1 MPDLQALSRRL
12 CLAGSIALLLF
23 LVPVLSVPASAH
35 MSEGQWQW
43 GFSVGSANLD
53 SSGED
58 FDLDVRIDFRGGYL
72 FSDRFELEAQLM
84 RAEAPLDAQLSAL
97 MVNAVFNLQPGQAI
111 VPYVLV
117 GGGYSRLEDVSL
129 LGNTPDVDE
138 DSAAY
143 QIGFGSR
150 FFVGAKRR
158 MAFRLELSSL
168 WLDTDLFDGDRHTS
182 LTAGLSWTVG
192 GR

>member
-1 MPDLQALSRRL
+1 
-12 CLAGSIALLLF
+12 
-23 LVPVLSVPASAH
+23 
-35 MSEGQWQW
+35 MSEGQWEW

-58 FDLDVRIDFRGGYL
+58 FDLDIRIDFRGGYL

-84 RAEAPLDAQLSAL
+84 RADAPLDAQLSAL
-97 MVNAVFNLQPGQAI
+97 MVNAVFNLQPDQTI
-111 VPYVLV
+111 VPYILV
-117 GGGYSRLEDVSL
+117 GGGYSRLEDVNL
-129 LGNTPDVDE
+129 LGTAPDVNE
-138 DSAAY
+138 DSAAF
-143 QIGFGSR
+143 QVGFGSR

-168 WLDTDLFDGDRHTS
+168 WLETDLFDGDRHTS
-182 LTAGLSWTVG
+182 LTAGLSWAVG